1 MLTPTFNRKPT
12 LLTARADLELIADL
26 KRRRV
31 QSWSLLCPASHLPA
45 PTSCSLAPV
54 PASAMNARTHLKNAL
69 AKGDAGVGMWL
80 TYVPLALL
88 ALVLIADHPVLLLS
102 SMPGT
107 AHARTIATVPGFN
120 WFLVDA
126 EHGQITDANYSDVR
140 LVSSVRT
147 DRIGPSTDR
156 LSLLAPFSALPRHHV
171 VRHLAHH
178 PYSQG

>member
-1 MLTPTFNRKPT
+1 
-12 LLTARADLELIADL
+12 
-26 KRRRV
+26 
-31 QSWSLLCPASHLPA
+31 
-45 PTSCSLAPV
+45 
-54 PASAMNARTHLKNAL
+54 
-69 AKGDAGVGMWL
+69 MWL

-88 ALVLIADHPVLLLS
+88 ALVLIAYHPVLLLS

-126 EHGQITDANYSDVR
+126 EHGQITDADYSDVR
-140 LVSSVRT
+140 LASFTERV
-147 DRIGPSTDR
+147 GPSTDR
-156 LSLLAPFSALPRHHV
+156 LSLLASFSALPRHHV